1 MFSASPL
8 VPDQL
13 VDCVAT
19 GRSPTAADLDN
30 VAARMWCDG
39 AANRSAFSWGA
50 LPPTAGDRIAAMRSA
65 VFALQGSDV
74 R

>member
-13 VDCVAT
+13 VDCIAT
-19 GRSPTAADLDN
+19 GREPTAADLDS
-30 VAARMWCDG
+30 VAARMWREVSTH
-39 AANRSAFSWGA
+39 RSAFSWGDLA
-50 LPPTAGDRIAAMRSA
+50 PLAQDRIVAMRSA
-65 VFALQGSDV
+65 VMALQGSA